1 MTFNDIQNRLVDML
15 NQAEIK
21 IGTKQ
26 GRLMEW
32 VYVQALRDNGVT
44 IPPAVDMMFMCGRS
58 VAGYKPSTKTNYDIG
73 KRVQLGYDHGE

>member
-15 NQAEIK
+15 NQAQIK
-21 IGTKQ
+21 IGSKQ

-44 IPPAVDMMFMCGRS
+44 IPAAVDMMFMCGRS
-58 VAGYKPSTKTNYDIG
+58 VAGYKDAG
-73 KRVQLGYDHGE
+73 K

>member
-21 IGTKQ
+21 VGTKQ

-44 IPPAVDMMFMCGRS
+44 IPPAVDMMFLCGRS
-58 VAGYKPSTKTNYDIG
+58 VAGYKEQVQ
-73 KRVQLGYDHGE
+73 RVH

>member
-15 NQAEIK
+15 NQAQIK
-21 IGTKQ
+21 VGTKQ

-44 IPPAVDMMFMCGRS
+44 IPPAVDMMLLCSRS
-58 VAGYKPSTKTNYDIG
+58 VAGYKEQVQ
-73 KRVQLGYDHGE
+73 RVH

>member
-15 NQAEIK
+15 NQAQIK
-21 IGTKQ
+21 VGTKQ

-58 VAGYKPSTKTNYDIG
+58 VAGYKDIG

>member
-1 MTFNDIQNRLVDML
+1 MTFDIIQNRLVDML
-15 NQAEIK
+15 NQAQIK
-21 IGTKQ
+21 IGSKQ

-58 VAGYKPSTKTNYDIG
+58 VAGYKEQVQ
-73 KRVQLGYDHGE
+73 RVH

>member
-1 MTFNDIQNRLVDML
+1 MTFNDIQTRLVDML

-44 IPPAVDMMFMCGRS
+44 IPAAVDMMLLCSRS
-58 VAGYKPSTKTNYDIG
+58 VAGYKDIG
-73 KRVQLGYDHGE
+73 KREQLP